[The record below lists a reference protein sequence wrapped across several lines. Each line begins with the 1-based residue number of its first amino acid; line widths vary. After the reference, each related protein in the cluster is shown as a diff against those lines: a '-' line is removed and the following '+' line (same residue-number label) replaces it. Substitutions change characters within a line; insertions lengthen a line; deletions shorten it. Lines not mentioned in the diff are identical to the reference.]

1 MKEKDESSFTDDNS
15 LRSMKVDNNNIEQ
28 FKDVVDN
35 KEYFAVRLTK
45 SNSKYI
51 NINNYSFFTIS
62 QMMETNPTDNIIFSY
77 KQQIFYT
84 PRDSFR
90 LSHSS
95 INKSRSRSRYSNSSF
110 SSSFRNDNMN
120 NLKEEIINTDIQK
133 PKIDNIINNNNINN
147 SNGKINFDSTENN
160 TNNIN
165 NSKEKIILDSNDN
178 NKEEDKI
185 FLLNLRKIQNSNN
198 SGIAN
203 KKIDKNKN
211 NRKFTLYKWL
221 FHFYL
226 IVGII
231 ILLHYITF
239 IFSKYNEYIYK
250 WLCIILILSLFY
262 VGFIGIKYRL
272 SNEKIFLLDGD
283 NLFWTNFIILV
294 LTMINFIA
302 LVLAGGHFVFIKYQG
317 IIGYL
322 ISFIYIITIII
333 EAVYVIYYD
342 VIIEELTWEK
352 VNSNNINDEF
362 NKNNLN
368 IQLMDVN

>member
-15 LRSMKVDNNNIEQ
+15 LRSMKVDNYNIEQ
-28 FKDVVDN
+28 FKDVVEN

-45 SNSKYI
+45 SKSKYI
-51 NINNYSFFTIS
+51 NIKNYSFFTIS
-62 QMMETNPTDNIIFSY
+62 QMMETQPTDNIIFSY
-77 KQQIFYT
+77 NQQIFYT

-95 INKSRSRSRYSNSSF
+95 INKSRSKSRYSNSSF

-198 SGIAN
+198 SGKAN

-262 VGFIGIKYRL
+262 IGFIGIKYRL